1 MLVKVLQVG
10 VDATD
15 REINEALYG
24 NAPPGGEHLVIG
36 HESFGQVVE
45 VGARVTEVKPGDYV
59 SCTVRRPGGSL
70 FDTIG
75 RNDITSEEVYYER
88 GINLCHG
95 YLTESFV
102 DDAEYIVKVPQNL
115 RHLGV
120 LAEPASV
127 CAKAIE
133 QAFLAQERLQ
143 VWQPRRAFV
152 LGSGQIG
159 LLATMMLKLRG
170 MEVHTLA
177 TRPGPHRKS
186 EIVEAYG
193 ASYVSTRKTPLADLA
208 RQVGKPDLIFE
219 ATGNAEQCFRAM
231 EVLALNGALIWT
243 SITGGK
249 HEVTIDAAKINL
261 EWVLGNKLLV
271 SSVNGN
277 RRHFELGLQALSHGE
292 LTYPGVTRAH
302 PHAPRRRSGQLQG
315 HDAAPR
321 REGSAQGVCECRR
334 VIVVASV
341 LLAPR
346 PLGLELRLITMSRNQ
361 GFLVMADRLFRERL

>member
-1 MLVKVLQVG
+1 MKAVAVLPGKTNSVHLREIPVPKLSDQPHPHVCRIADGRAVLVKVLQVG

-24 NAPPGGEHLVIG
+24 NAPPGGDHLVIG
-36 HESFGQVVE
+36 HESFGRVVE
-45 VGARVTEVKPGDYV
+45 VGDKVHEVRPGDYV
-59 SCTVRRPGGSL
+59 SCTVRRPGGSM
-70 FDTIG
+70 FDRIG
-75 RNDITSEEVYYER
+75 RNDITSEDVYYER

-120 LAEPASV
+120 LSEPASV

-133 QAFLAQERLQ
+133 QAFLAQSRLQ
-143 VWQPRRAFV
+143 VWYPRRAFV
-152 LGSGQIG
+152 MGAGQIG

-170 MEVHTLA
+170 MEVYTLA
-177 TRPGPHRKS
+177 TKPGPHRKS

-193 ASYVSTRKTPLADLA
+193 AAYVSTKKTSISDLA
-208 RQVGKPDLIFE
+208 KQVGKPDLIFE
-219 ATGNAEQCFRAM
+219 ATGNAEVCFRSM

-249 HEVTIDAAKINL
+249 EEVTVDAAKINL

-277 RRHFELGLQALSHGE
+277 RRHFEQGIQALSHGE
-292 LTYPGVTRAH
+292 LTYPGITEKILTH
-302 PHAPRRRSGQLQG
+302 PVAGLDNYKEMMRLLEEKE
-315 HDAAPR
+315 ALK
-321 REGSAQGVCECRR
+321 VF
-334 VIVVASV
+334 VNVAS
-341 LLAPR
+341 
-346 PLGLELRLITMSRNQ
+346 
-361 GFLVMADRLFRERL
+361 

>member
-1 MLVKVLQVG
+1 MKAVAVLPGTPNSVHLRDVAVPSLNDQPHPHVCTIPEGRGVLVKVLQVG

-24 NAPPGGEHLVIG
+24 NAPPGGQHLVIG
-36 HESFGQVVE
+36 HESFGQVLE
-45 VGARVTEVKPGDYV
+45 VGNKVTEVVPGDYV

-70 FDTIG
+70 FDKIG

-95 YLTESFV
+95 YLTEVFV

-120 LAEPASV
+120 LSEPASV

-133 QAFLAQERLQ
+133 QAYLAQHRLQ
-143 VWQPRRAFV
+143 VWNPKRAFV
-152 LGSGQIG
+152 MGAGQIG

-170 MEVHTLA
+170 LEVYTLA
-177 TRPGPHRKS
+177 TKPGPHIKS

-193 ASYVSTRKTPLADLA
+193 ATYVSTRQKSLAELTKE
-208 RQVGKPDLIFE
+208 VGKPDIIFE
-219 ATGNAEQCFRAM
+219 ATGNAEVCFRSM

-249 HEVTIDAAKINL
+249 QEVTIDAAKINL

-292 LTYPGVTRAH
+292 HTYPGVTERILTH
-302 PHAPRRRSGQLQG
+302 P
-315 HDAAPR
+315 
-321 REGSAQGVCECRR
+321 
-334 VIVVASV
+334 IN
-341 LLAPR
+341 
-346 PLGLELRLITMSRNQ
+346 GLEGYKDMMQLLEDKEALKVFVN
-361 GFLVMADRLFRERL
+361 VAK